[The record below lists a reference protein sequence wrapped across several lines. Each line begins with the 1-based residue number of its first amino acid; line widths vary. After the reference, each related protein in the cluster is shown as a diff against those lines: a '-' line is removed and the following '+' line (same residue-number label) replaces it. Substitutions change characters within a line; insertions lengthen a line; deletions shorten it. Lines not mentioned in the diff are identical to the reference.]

1 MALAA
6 LTAFSNICNSD
17 VNQTHA
23 GSIKNLVEVAVRIC
37 EHSKEM
43 FLITEAANFLLSCVW
58 NCTINKAR
66 YVLYCMYVCTALYA
80 LYVCITSL
88 IKQLHTASYCRIASK
103 NACAVLVKQIIG
115 HAPRIKTADDEYMR
129 TTEKLCLAL
138 SSILIYP
145 NSHERMVVIG
155 TLQYITY
162 IHTYIVV

>member
-66 YVLYCMYVCTALYA
+66 YVLYCTVLYCMYVCM
-80 LYVCITSL
+80 YVCMCTVCTVCMYHQS
-88 IKQLHTASYCRIASK
+88 
-103 NACAVLVKQIIG
+103 N
-115 HAPRIKTADDEYMR
+115 
-129 TTEKLCLAL
+129 
-138 SSILIYP
+138 
-145 NSHERMVVIG
+145 
-155 TLQYITY
+155 
-162 IHTYIVV
+162 